1 MVGLTCRSAGRAAAR
16 PYQTKMKIIHA
27 ANELKAEGK
36 KVCLAI
42 GFFDGVHLGHQQII
56 RQTIS
61 DARQHDAVAVV
72 LTFDKHPNSVVAPDK
87 VPPLIYSL
95 PQKLR
100 AIESLGADA
109 LLLIQ
114 FDKKFSEQTGEE
126 FVRNLARDFGKI
138 HSVCV
143 GADFVFGH
151 KRSGNVTLLKKLGS
165 EIGFQVHGLAAVSLD
180 GQVVSS
186 TRIRETIRAGD
197 FDAASQMLGRTYAIS
212 GRVVEGDKIGRELG
226 FPTANLDATNLI
238 LPPNGV
244 YSGLVRRTGV
254 APVLNKTS
262 DQTTKQ
268 IRDRRDAC
276 PTTYRVALNIGL
288 HPTVASAK
296 PQLRAEAHLL
306 DFSGNLYGAELEVEI
321 GDKLRAEKKFASPAE
336 LREQIARD
344 IAAVRA
350 RT

>member
-1 MVGLTCRSAGRAAAR
+1 
-16 PYQTKMKIIHA
+16 MKIIHA
-27 ANELKAEGK
+27 ANELKNGDK

-72 LTFDKHPNSVVAPDK
+72 LTFDRHPNSVVAPDK

-109 LLLIQ
+109 LLLIS
-114 FDKKFSEQTGEE
+114 FDQKFSRQTGEE
-126 FVRNLARDFGKI
+126 FIRSLTRDFGKI

-151 KRSGNVTLLKKLGS
+151 QRGGNVGLLKKLGG

-180 GQVVSS
+180 GQIVSS
-186 TRIRETIRAGD
+186 TRIREAIRAGD

-212 GRVVEGDKIGRELG
+212 GRVVEGDQLGHKLG

-244 YSGLVRRTGV
+244 YSGCTK
-254 APVLNKTS
+254 LNGKF
-262 DQTTKQ
+262 
-268 IRDRRDAC
+268 
-276 PTTYRVALNIGL
+276 YRVALNIGL
-288 HPTVASAK
+288 RPTVASAR
-296 PQLRAEAHLL
+296 PQLRVEAHLL
-306 DFSGNLYGAELEVEI
+306 EFDGNLYGAELAVEP
-321 GDKLRAEKKFASPAE
+321 GEKLRDEQKFASATE

-344 IAAVRA
+344 IGQVRA
-350 RT
+350 QV